1 MRRNYKRKKYKAMG
15 FVEAL
20 IAIMVSG
27 MSAVILM
34 QIAAN
39 TMQNMIQN
47 ERIDQAT
54 QYAVEGAVIAQAIAS
69 KDKEVGG
76 GLFPKLSGVDRCFA
90 MEKKSNGDYS
100 FVQDENGAFK
110 SYVPESDRNLYK
122 EQAVVYDEKGEKTE
136 YFRILCINYPPQENY
151 SFLIGRVIVGQST
164 SSGTVSKG
172 AQVKDYSYYTSIK
185 LL

>member
-1 MRRNYKRKKYKAMG
+1 MG

-39 TMQNMIQN
+39 TMQDMIQN

-54 QYAVEGAVIAQAIAS
+54 QYAVEGAVMAQAIAT

-90 MEKKSNGDYS
+90 MEKRNNGDYG
-100 FVQDENGAFK
+100 FVQDENGSFK
-110 SYVPESDRNLYK
+110 SYVPETDRNLYK

-136 YFRILCINYPPQENY
+136 YFRILCINYPPQESY

-164 SSGTVSKG
+164 STGEISKG

>member
-1 MRRNYKRKKYKAMG
+1 MRNRQKERKYKAMG

-47 ERIDQAT
+47 ERVDQAT
-54 QYAVEGAVIAQAIAS
+54 QYAVEGAVMAQAIAT
-69 KDKEVGG
+69 KNKEVGG
-76 GLFPKLSGVDRCFA
+76 GLFPMLTGVDRCFV
-90 MEKKSNGDYS
+90 MVKKSNGEYE
-100 FVQDENGAFK
+100 FVKDESGTFK

-122 EQAVVYDEKGEKTE
+122 DQAVVYDEKGEKTE

-151 SFLIGRVIVGQST
+151 SFLIGRVVVGQST
-164 SSGTVSKG
+164 SSGTISKG

-185 LL
+185 LQ